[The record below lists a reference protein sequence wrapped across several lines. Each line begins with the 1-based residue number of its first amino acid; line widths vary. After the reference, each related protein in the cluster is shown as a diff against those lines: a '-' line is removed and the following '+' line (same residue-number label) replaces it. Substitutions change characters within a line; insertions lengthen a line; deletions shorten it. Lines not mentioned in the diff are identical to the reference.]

1 MAHVFFFYK
10 FKSLFELIFS
20 EVESYAFVWNVFF
33 KVVFKN
39 NFLKLFFN
47 VLHNKNL
54 FKNLKFFKPVFYVFK
69 YVLQITYIYSI
80 LFLIILHIYVAI

>member
-1 MAHVFFFYK
+1 MAHVIFYK

-20 EVESYAFVWNVFF
+20 EVETYAFVWNVFF

-39 NFLKLFFN
+39 NFWKLFFN
-47 VLHNKNL
+47 VLYNKNL
-54 FKNLKFFKPVFYVFK
+54 FKNLKFFKPVF